1 MCFKLSL
8 KDFVHFTLGWQ
19 PHTQALQGLV
29 WLQLCL
35 QGLELCVLQQCNLC
49 IETVWTCRSNRGLQ
63 HS

>member
-1 MCFKLSL
+1 MACVLKLSL

-49 IETVWTCRSNRGLQ
+49 IETV
-63 HS
+63 